1 MPDDIAIRRAT
12 AGDISRIASMA
23 AKLVRMHHDTDPAR
37 FFLPPNVE
45 SGYAWWLGRERERD
59 GAVVLVAE
67 SNGAIEGYS
76 YGTLEERDWNLLID
90 AHGAIHDVFV
100 DDGARRH
107 GVGRRLVSGMIEA
120 LESLGATQ
128 ILLSTMVGNLAA
140 QGLFAA
146 MDFRPTMLE
155 MTRSKP

>member
-1 MPDDIAIRRAT
+1 M
-12 AGDISRIASMA
+12 
-23 AKLVRMHHDTDPAR
+23 
-37 FFLPPNVE
+37 
-45 SGYAWWLGRERERD
+45 
-59 GAVVLVAE
+59 AE

-100 DDGARRH
+100 DDSARRH

-120 LESLGATQ
+120 LESLGASR

-140 QGLFAA
+140 QGLFATVG
-146 MDFRPTMLE
+146 FRPTMLE